1 MGLGTTE
8 YVHIIRS
15 GYSSRIFEMRRVPIP
30 APVPPPREC
39 VIWKPT
45 RRRRRQKWN
54 QTRDTRVHRV
64 SDAYQHTLKSIS
76 TLSLL
81 PNDIEDGINEFG
93 TLRVVCGC
101 VSKNVFEKNDMP
113 HGCCF
118 THVLLPS
125 CYLHHSDRRQSC
137 LGGKGHR
144 EDPTERH
151 PWFRARDQL
160 RSREEH
166 TCWRQSRYSRQRSVR
181 AEGHCCLC
189 KGRHVRSRVRLKRPP
204 RI

>member
-39 VIWKPT
+39 VIWKPS
-45 RRRRRQKWN
+45 RRRQKWN
-54 QTRDTRVHRV
+54 QTRDVWVNRVR
-64 SDAYQHTLKSIS
+64 DAYQLTLKGIGA
-76 TLSLL
+76 LSFL
-81 PNDIEDGINEFG
+81 PNDIEDCIDEFG
-93 TLRVVCGC
+93 TFRVVCRYM
-101 VSKNVFEKNDMP
+101 SKNVVKKNDMP
-113 HGCCF
+113 HGCYF

-125 CYLHHSDRRQSC
+125 YYLHHSDRRHSC

-144 EDPTERH
+144 GDPTERH
-151 PWFRARDQL
+151 PWFRARDRL

-166 TCWRQSRYSRQRSVR
+166 TCLRQSRYNRQRFVR
-181 AEGHCCLC
+181 AEGHWCLC
-189 KGRHVRSRVRLKRPP
+189 KGHHVRSRVRLKRPP
-204 RI
+204 RT